1 MNSETFLV
9 CLFIAITTN
18 IIRITNR
25 KVKYKLVQK
34 NFYTDYKVISK
45 PQIINKQDNV
55 YNNQIVSEEM
65 NNIINKVYSVLEPEV
80 SKESMQIIEN
90 NLNNIKEKSSYL
102 KSIKLSLIGGGGKY
116 SPIGHT
122 ISKNYFLTKKD
133 MIIKGK
139 QVESKKLLQKILSHE
154 LIHAASSHKNKNKII
169 VGFNQCNM
177 LRPNSSNIGRGINEG
192 YTDYISNKYIVDKNL
207 NIKGVDVGYNYEVI
221 IAQIIELIVG
231 KEKMINMFF
240 QGDLEGLIK
249 ELSKYQDELKVKQF
263 ILDLDTISFAK
274 SNVVSK
280 NDKELIT
287 TLYNRIN
294 IFLYKA
300 FSNKTEE
307 QVNKDVLD
315 DYLKDSKKYLQLFS
329 ELDKINLIRKKTKK
343 EIKK

>member
-1 MNSETFLV
+1 MNRETFLV

-154 LIHAASSHKNKNKII
+154 LIHAASS
-169 VGFNQCNM
+169 
-177 LRPNSSNIGRGINEG
+177 L
-192 YTDYISNKYIVDKNL
+192 
-207 NIKGVDVGYNYEVI
+207 
-221 IAQIIELIVG
+221 
-231 KEKMINMFF
+231 
-240 QGDLEGLIK
+240 
-249 ELSKYQDELKVKQF
+249 
-263 ILDLDTISFAK
+263 TI
-274 SNVVSK
+274 
-280 NDKELIT
+280 
-287 TLYNRIN
+287 
-294 IFLYKA
+294 
-300 FSNKTEE
+300 
-307 QVNKDVLD
+307 
-315 DYLKDSKKYLQLFS
+315 
-329 ELDKINLIRKKTKK
+329 
-343 EIKK
+343 